1 MEQTNTKIA
10 TRRSMEAHNE
20 PTNGSVGKLH
30 NYKVASRFN
39 GKALNHKVEIVTSG
53 KQESYQTLQMMFK
66 CERQFHSKFHFKP

>member
-53 KQESYQTLQMMFK
+53 KQESY
-66 CERQFHSKFHFKP
+66 